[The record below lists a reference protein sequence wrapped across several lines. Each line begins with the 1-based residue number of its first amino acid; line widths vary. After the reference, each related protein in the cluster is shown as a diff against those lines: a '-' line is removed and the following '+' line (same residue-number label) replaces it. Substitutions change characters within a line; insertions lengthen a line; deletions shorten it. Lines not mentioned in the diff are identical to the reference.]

1 MCEVM
6 QKYEKI
12 AADIAVNEE
21 RLLLIQNLIR
31 MNCNKEFILK
41 AGFTEDEY
49 REAEKLISAAPKQTP
64 QEIVL
69 V

>member
-12 AADIAVNEE
+12 AVRED
-21 RLLLIQNLIR
+21 RLSTIQNLISL
-31 MNCNKEFILK
+31 NCEKEFILK

-49 REAEKLISAAPKQTP
+49 HEAKQ
-64 QEIVL
+64 L
-69 V
+69 FLG

>member
-21 RLLLIQNLIR
+21 RLSLIQNLIR
-31 MNCNKEFILK
+31 MNCNKEFIFK

-49 REAEKLISAAPKQTP
+49 HEAEKLISAAVKQTK
-64 QEIVL
+64 
-69 V
+69 